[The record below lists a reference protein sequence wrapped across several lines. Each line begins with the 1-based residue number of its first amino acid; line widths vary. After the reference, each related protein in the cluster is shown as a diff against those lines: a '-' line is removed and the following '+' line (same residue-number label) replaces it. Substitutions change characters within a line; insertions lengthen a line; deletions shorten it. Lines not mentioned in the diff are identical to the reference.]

1 MEVGDRVNAELQ
13 HAAAASEARP
23 VGVPALA
30 GLTTPAK
37 GDRVNAELQH
47 AAAASEARPV
57 GVPALDT
64 AKPEGRRRF
73 SRSQCDAGKS
83 VPVNRGL
90 QQ

>member
-1 MEVGDRVNAELQ
+1 VNAELQ
-13 HAAAASEARP
+13 HAPVVSETRQ

-30 GLTTPAK
+30 GLSAPAK
-37 GDRVNAELQH
+37 GDRVNAELQR
-47 AAAASEARPV
+47 APATSETRPV

-73 SRSQCDAGKS
+73 SRSQCDPRKS
-83 VPVNRGL
+83 VPVYRGL